1 MTPLPPSPPPPPPPD
16 PNPPPLQ
23 RQGPRPL
30 LLHLM
35 TAGAVW
41 GSSRLALPFLKS
53 GLLPWNPALED
64 QVQDLLQALDGIE
77 PADLD
82 AAVDAEL
89 RRRSDR
95 FLGGVEAYRGHPY
108 RRSLVEPPVVWQ
120 EGSTRL
126 LDYGPADGAPVLV
139 IPSLVN
145 RAYIL
150 DIDEERSF
158 LRFLSSQGLR
168 CLLVDWGCP
177 GEVERG
183 FDLTD
188 YIAGRL
194 DQAFEAAMALVGGA
208 RLGVIGYCMGGLFA
222 LALASRHQR
231 DITGVVL
238 IATPWDFHAGATV
251 PPAMVSALS
260 GLIET
265 SFAPLGEV
273 PTDVL
278 QTLFVLNDPQLAIR
292 KFSRFG
298 ELDPDSA
305 EARRFVATE
314 DWANDGVPLALP
326 VARDCLAR
334 WYGRNEP
341 AAGAWRVAGRLVD
354 PARIAR
360 PVLMVIPSFDK
371 LVPASSSRPLAEQ
384 QPQVAVLEKPS
395 GHIGLVAAASSR
407 RTVWEPIAGQ
417 LHGWFKA

>member
-1 MTPLPPSPPPPPPPD
+1 MTPQSKSPPPHPEPQ
-16 PNPPPLQ
+16 PPPLP

-53 GLLPWNPALED
+53 GLLPWNPALND

-77 PADLD
+77 PADLG
-82 AAVDAEL
+82 AAVDVEL
-89 RRRSDR
+89 RRRSER
-95 FLGGVEAYRGHPY
+95 FLAGVECYRRHPY
-108 RRSLVEPPVVWQ
+108 RRSLVEPPTIWQ
-120 EGSTRL
+120 EGGTRL
-126 LDYGPADGAPVLV
+126 IDYGPADGVPVLV

-158 LRFLSSQGLR
+158 LRFLSSRGLR
-168 CLLVDWGCP
+168 CLLIDWGIP

-194 DQAFEAAMALVGGA
+194 DQAFEAAIALAGDRRIG
-208 RLGVIGYCMGGLFA
+208 LIGYCMGGLFA

-231 DITGVVL
+231 DISGAVL
-238 IATPWDFHAGATV
+238 IATPWDFHAGETV
-251 PPAMVSALS
+251 PPTMVSALS
-260 GLIET
+260 GLMET
-265 SFAPLGEV
+265 SFAPLGEI

-278 QTLFVLNDPQLAIR
+278 QALFVMNDPQLAIR

-298 ELDPDSA
+298 ELDPESA

-326 VARDCLAR
+326 VARDCLTR

-341 AAGAWRVAGRLVD
+341 AAGTWRVAGRLVE
-354 PARIAR
+354 PSRIER

-371 LVPASSSRPLAEQ
+371 VVPAASSRPLAARLPRVSMIEQ
-384 QPQVAVLEKPS
+384 AT
-395 GHIGLVAAASSR
+395 GHIGLVAAVRSR
-407 RTVWEPIAGQ
+407 RPVWEPIAQ
-417 LHGWFKA
+417 QMLAWVSD

>member
-1 MTPLPPSPPPPPPPD
+1 MTSQPPPTPPPAPHLLPPPAH
-16 PNPPPLQ
+16 

-35 TAGAVW
+35 AAGTLW

-53 GLLPWNPALED
+53 GLLPWNPALSD
-64 QVQDLLQALDGIE
+64 QVQDLLHALDGVE
-77 PADLD
+77 PAELD

-95 FLGGVEAYRGHPY
+95 FLTGVEAYRRHPY
-108 RRSLVEPPVVWQ
+108 RRSLVDPPVAWQ

-126 LDYGPADGAPVLV
+126 LDYGPADGVPVMV

-145 RAYIL
+145 RAHIL

-158 LRFLSSQGLR
+158 LRFLGSQGLR
-168 CLLVDWGCP
+168 CLLVDWGSP
-177 GEVERG
+177 GAAERD

-194 DQAFEAAMALVGGA
+194 DQAFEAALGLVGDH
-208 RLGVIGYCMGGLFA
+208 RLGLIGYCMGGLFA

-231 DITGVVL
+231 DITGMVL

-251 PPAMVSALS
+251 PPSLVSALS

-273 PTDVL
+273 PTDIV
-278 QTLFVLNDPQLAIR
+278 QSLFVMNDPQLAIR

-298 ELDPDSA
+298 ELDPASA
-305 EARRFVATE
+305 EARRFVAVE

-326 VARDCLAR
+326 VARDCLTR

-341 AAGAWRVAGRLVD
+341 AAGTWRVAGRPVD
-354 PARIAR
+354 PALIAR
-360 PVLMVIPSFDK
+360 PALVVVPSLDK
-371 LVPASSSRPLAEQ
+371 IVPAAAARPLAAQ
-384 QPQVAVLEKPS
+384 LPQATLLERQA

-417 LHGWFKA
+417 LRDWAAP

>member
-1 MTPLPPSPPPPPPPD
+1 MTPPSTSPPQDRNPPPPP
-16 PNPPPLQ
+16 

-53 GLLPWNPALED
+53 GLLPWSPALNG

-77 PADLD
+77 PAELD
-82 AAVDAEL
+82 AAVDVEL
-89 RRRSDR
+89 RRRSER
-95 FLGGVEAYRGHPY
+95 FLAGVECYRRHPY
-108 RRSLVEPPVVWQ
+108 RRSLVEPPTVWR
-120 EGSTRL
+120 EGETRL
-126 LDYGPADGAPVLV
+126 LDYGPPDGVPVVV

-158 LRFLSSQGLR
+158 LRYLSSRGLR
-168 CLLVDWGCP
+168 CLLVDWGIP

-194 DQAFEAAMALVGGA
+194 DQAFEAAVALAGDRRIG
-208 RLGVIGYCMGGLFA
+208 LIGYCMGGLFA

-231 DITGVVL
+231 DISGLEL

-278 QTLFVLNDPQLAIR
+278 QALFVMNDPQLAIR

-298 ELDPDSA
+298 ELDPGSD

-326 VARDCLAR
+326 VARDCLTR

-341 AAGAWRVAGRLVD
+341 ATGHWRVAGRLVD
-354 PARIAR
+354 PGRIER
-360 PVLMVIPSFDK
+360 PVVMVIPSLDK
-371 LVPASSSRPLAEQ
+371 VVPAASSRPLEAQLPHVRVIEQ
-384 QPQVAVLEKPS
+384 AT
-395 GHIGLVAAASSR
+395 GHIGLVAAARSR
-407 RTVWEPIAGQ
+407 RPVWDPIAEQ
-417 LHGWFKA
+417 VSAWVSPPIR